1 MILTRVVGDTAV
13 EILLVCENE
22 RASWL
27 CIGIFFFVSHMP
39 YARPL
44 RKDISFVACMEEG
57 GGIDGVVGIIFS
69 GYGENTKWF
78 SMEKDDESIVV
89 GLVTSRQAKSV
100 KNLVNCNCFV
110 VCFLREKGYQ
120 KSEYLSE

>member
-1 MILTRVVGDTAV
+1 
-13 EILLVCENE
+13 
-22 RASWL
+22 
-27 CIGIFFFVSHMP
+27 
-39 YARPL
+39 
-44 RKDISFVACMEEG
+44 MEEG
-57 GGIDGVVGIIFS
+57 GGVDGVVGIIFS

-110 VCFLREKGYQ
+110 VCFWERVGIRKA
-120 KSEYLSE
+120 KT